1 VRIWRGLEG
10 VPAGIPRTVVTIG
23 NFDGV
28 HRGHQHVLSVAR
40 DVAQRLGGLPVV
52 AVTFEP
58 HPLQVLAPDR
68 APPRLASLD
77 QRLALLA
84 QRGVDI
90 TLVLDFTDD
99 LAKVSPV
106 DFARDVVFDRLRA
119 AAVVV
124 GENFRFGHRAQGDV
138 ALLRELAAG
147 TDIEIDGLELER
159 SGEQPWSS
167 TVIRAR
173 LDAGDVEGAAESL
186 GRCFAVTG
194 QVVPGHQRGREL
206 LGYPTANV
214 PVQTPGTAVPADGVY
229 AGWLRRLDGAEGTMP
244 AAISV
249 GSNPTFDGTER
260 TVEAYVLDRDDLELY
275 GVDVEITFVR
285 RLRGMVR
292 FDAID
297 ALITQMDADV
307 AEARAF
313 LTPRAPG
320 T

>member
-1 VRIWRGLEG
+1 VRIWRGLDG
-10 VPAGIPRTVVTIG
+10 VPADIPRTVVTIG

-28 HRGHQHVLSVAR
+28 HRGHQHVLSAAHE
-40 DVAQRLGGLPVV
+40 VAQRLGGLPVV

-68 APPRLASLD
+68 APPRLSSLD
-77 QRLALLA
+77 QRLALLEH
-84 QRGVDI
+84 QGVDV

-99 LAKVSPV
+99 LARVSPT
-106 DFARDVVFDRLRA
+106 DFARDVVFYRLRA

-124 GENFRFGHRAQGDV
+124 GENFRFGHRARGDV

-147 TDIEIDGLELER
+147 TDIEIAGVALER
-159 SGEQPWSS
+159 SRDQPWSS
-167 TVIRAR
+167 SVVRAR
-173 LDAGDVEGAAESL
+173 LDAGDVEGAAEGL
-186 GRCFAVTG
+186 GRCFSVTG
-194 QVVPGHQRGREL
+194 RVVRGHQRGREL

-229 AGWLRRLDGAEGTMP
+229 AGWLRRVDGVEGTMP

-249 GSNPTFDGTER
+249 GSNPTFDGTDR

-275 GVDVEITFVR
+275 GVDVEIIFVR

-297 ALITQMDADV
+297 ALIKQMDADV
-307 AEARAF
+307 AEARTF
-313 LTPRAPG
+313 LTPRTPG

>member
-1 VRIWRGLEG
+1 MRIWRGLDG
-10 VPAGIPRTVVTIG
+10 VPADIPRTVVTIG

-28 HRGHQHVLSVAR
+28 HRGHQHVLAAAHE
-40 DVAQRLGGLPVV
+40 VAQRLGGLPVV

-68 APPRLASLD
+68 APRRLSSLD
-77 QRLALLA
+77 QRLALLEH
-84 QRGVDI
+84 QGVDV

-99 LAKVSPV
+99 LARVAPI

-124 GENFRFGHRAQGDV
+124 GENFRFGHRARGDV

-147 TDIEIDGLELER
+147 TDIEIAGVALER
-159 SGEQPWSS
+159 SHDQPWSS
-167 TVIRAR
+167 SVVRAR
-173 LDAGDVEGAAESL
+173 LDAGDVEGAADGL
-186 GRCFAVTG
+186 GRCFSVTG
-194 QVVPGHQRGREL
+194 RVVRGHQRGREL

-229 AGWLRRLDGAEGTMP
+229 AGWLRRVDGVEGTLP

-275 GVDVEITFVR
+275 GVDVEIRFVR

-292 FDAID
+292 FEAID
-297 ALITQMDADV
+297 ALIKQMDADV
-307 AEARAF
+307 AEARA
-313 LTPRAPG
+313 LLGTRTPG

>member
-1 VRIWRGLEG
+1 VRIWRGLDG
-10 VPAGIPRTVVTIG
+10 VPVDIPRTIVTIG

-28 HRGHQHVLSVAR
+28 HRGHQHVLSAAHQ
-40 DVAQRLGGLPVV
+40 VAQRLGGLPVV
-52 AVTFEP
+52 VVTFEP

-68 APPRLASLD
+68 APPRLSSLD
-77 QRLALLA
+77 QRLALLEHW
-84 QRGVDI
+84 GVDF
-90 TLVLDFTDD
+90 TLVLEFTDD
-99 LAKVSPV
+99 LAKVSPT

-124 GENFRFGHRAQGDV
+124 GENFRFGHRAGGDV

-147 TDIEIDGLELER
+147 TDIEIAGLALER
-159 SGEQPWSS
+159 SHDQPWSS
-167 TVIRAR
+167 SVVRAR
-173 LDAGDVEGAAESL
+173 LDAGDVEGAAEGL

-194 QVVPGHQRGREL
+194 RVVRGHQRGREL

-214 PVQTPGTAVPADGVY
+214 PVQGPGTAVPADGVY
-229 AGWLRRLDGAEGTMP
+229 AGWLRRVDGVDGTMP

-249 GSNPTFDGTER
+249 GRNPTFDGTER

-275 GVDVEITFVR
+275 GVDVEISFVR

-297 ALITQMDADV
+297 ALVKQMDADV

-313 LTPRAPG
+313 LTPRTPG